1 MGEKSEERVTRCLN
15 IILKVFW
22 DDCLGLEC
30 REEMMWYEQRG
41 IDIYIEPRVERI
53 YTRRIRRLKHL
64 DTSFT
69 RIPDA
74 AIQQHTH
81 LHIKPILYGSYRPP
95 PTPVYL
101 QLKPEECVHA

>member
-1 MGEKSEERVTRCLN
+1 
-15 IILKVFW
+15 
-22 DDCLGLEC
+22 
-30 REEMMWYEQRG
+30 MMWYEQRG

-74 AIQQHTH
+74 AIQ
-81 LHIKPILYGSYRPP
+81 
-95 PTPVYL
+95 
-101 QLKPEECVHA
+101 